1 MPTVAHGETGTR
13 IYSPGLFVTEAIG
26 IRPLRRLCEIYPKV
40 RVRAEPSKT
49 YEISVPLRPPV
60 LRRRG
65 GLRGG
70 GGARP
75 SVSGSLLGCGAA
87 LAILAP
93 RLLRRPS
100 FRTARSP
107 QRPVRDQRNERSLH
121 FGVREFSA
129 S

>member
-49 YEISVPLRPPV
+49 YEISVPFRPPV
-60 LRRRG
+60 LRRRAVLVG
-65 GLRGG
+65 DAGSRT
-70 GGARP
+70 
-75 SVSGSLLGCGAA
+75 SVYASLLGCGAA

-100 FRTARSP
+100 FRPAP
-107 QRPVRDQRNERSLH
+107 RPPKPVP
-121 FGVREFSA
+121 G
-129 S
+129 